1 MDISLKKGKE
11 MRKAYVEALI
21 ELAGKDDRV
30 VVCEADLMAASGT
43 KAFKEIYPE
52 RLIDVGV
59 AEANMMGV
67 AAGLAAMGK
76 IPFANTFAPFASRR
90 ACDQVTLSIAYAKQ
104 NVKICGTDP
113 GLTAE
118 LNGGTHMGLEDAG
131 IMRGIATM
139 VVFEPTDCFM
149 IKKAL
154 PQIFAHNGP
163 VYIRLFRKTTDALYN
178 EDLEFNLFGSI
189 AIKEGSDVTIIASG
203 IMVYEG
209 LAACEILASEGISA
223 GLIDMHTIK
232 PIDTQ
237 AILKAVQKSGAIV
250 TAENHSI
257 YNGLGSAVA
266 EVLAEHAPAPME
278 RIGIKD
284 AFGEVGK
291 LPYLLQQFGMRA
303 EDIVLACK
311 RVIARKEA

>member
-1 MDISLKKGKE
+1 MDISLKKGQE

-21 ELAGKDDRV
+21 ALASKDNRV

-43 KAFKEIYPE
+43 KAFKELYPD

-154 PQIFAHNGP
+154 PQILAHNGP
-163 VYIRLFRKTTDALYN
+163 VYIRLFRKTTDAIYN
-178 EDLEFNLFGSI
+178 DDLEFDLFSSI
-189 AIKEGSDVTIIASG
+189 TVKEGRDVTIIASG
-203 IMVYEG
+203 IMVYEA
-209 LAACEILASEGISA
+209 LKACQELENEGISA

-237 AILKAVQKSGAIV
+237 AILKAAKQTGAIV

-266 EVLAEHAPAPME
+266 EVLVEQAPIPME

-284 AFGEVGK
+284 TFGEVGK
-291 LPYLLQQFGMRA
+291 LPYLLEQFGMRA
-303 EDIVLACK
+303 EDIVAACK
-311 RVIARKEA
+311 RVIQRK

>member
-1 MDISLKKGKE
+1 MDISLKKGTE

-21 ELAGKDDRV
+21 ELASKDDRV

-43 KAFKEIYPE
+43 KAFKEKYPE
-52 RLIDVGV
+52 RMIDVGV
-59 AEANMMGV
+59 AEANMIGV

-90 ACDQVTLSIAYAKQ
+90 ACDQVTLSVAYAKQ

-154 PQIFAHNGP
+154 PQILAHNGP
-163 VYIRLFRKTTDALYN
+163 VYIRLFRKSADALYD
-178 EDLEFNLFGSI
+178 ESLDFDLFGSI
-189 AIKEGSDVTIIASG
+189 KIKEGSDVTIIASG

-209 LAACEILASEGISA
+209 LKACEILASEGISV

-237 AILKAVQKSGAIV
+237 AILDAVQTSGAIV

-278 RIGIKD
+278 RVGIKD

-291 LPYLLQQFGMRA
+291 LPYLLQQFSMRA
-303 EDIVLACK
+303 EDIALACK
-311 RVIARKEA
+311 RVIARK

>member
-1 MDISLKKGKE
+1 MNISLKKGKE

-21 ELAGKDDRV
+21 ELAKNDNRI

-43 KAFKEIYPE
+43 KAFAQAYPD

-76 IPFANTFAPFASRR
+76 IPFANTFAPFATRR

-118 LNGGTHMGLEDAG
+118 LNGGTHMGIEDAG

-139 VVFEPTDCFM
+139 VVFEPTDSFM
-149 IKKAL
+149 LEKAI
-154 PQIFAHNGP
+154 PQIAAHNGP
-163 VYIRLFRKTTDALYN
+163 VYIRLFRKTSDALYS
-178 EDLEFNLFGSI
+178 EDMQFDLFGSI
-189 AIKEGSDVTIIASG
+189 KVREGSDVTIIAGG
-203 IMVYEG
+203 IMVYEA
-209 LAACEILASEGISA
+209 LKAAELLENEGISA
-223 GLIDMHTIK
+223 SVIDMHTIK
-232 PIDTQ
+232 PID
-237 AILKAVQKSGAIV
+237 KEAVIAAAKNTGAIV

-266 EVLAEHAPAPME
+266 EVLAENAPTPME
-278 RIGIKD
+278 RIGIRD
-284 AFGEVGK
+284 LFGEVGK
-291 LPYLLQQFGMRA
+291 LPFLLKRFGMRA
-303 EDIVLACK
+303 EDIQAACK
-311 RVIARKEA
+311 RVISRK